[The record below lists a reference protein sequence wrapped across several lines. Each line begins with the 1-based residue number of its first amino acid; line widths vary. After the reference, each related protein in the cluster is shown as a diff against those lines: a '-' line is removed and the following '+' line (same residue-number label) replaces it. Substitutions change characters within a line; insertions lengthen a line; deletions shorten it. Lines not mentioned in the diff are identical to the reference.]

1 MANTITVNALGLT
14 PLQKTKGNFRVTGI
28 IVLSGSYVASP
39 TGEIL
44 DFSKAVMPLGYT
56 LPVNKQPISIDIW
69 GNIGVSYEPIGP
81 LGGAGLKVPI
91 KIVAATVSGSTPTVN
106 ELSAGA
112 YNALIIADFIQF
124 EAVFDANI

>member
-1 MANTITVNALGLT
+1 
-14 PLQKTKGNFRVTGI
+14 
-28 IVLSGSYVASP
+28 LSGSYVASP

-56 LPVNKQPISIDIW
+56 LPVNKQPISLDVW
-69 GNIGVSYEPIGP
+69 GNIGVGYEPIGP

-91 KIVAATVSGSTPTVN
+91 RITASTIAGTTPTVN
-106 ELSAGA
+106 ELGAGA